1 MRKKK
6 SMERLACAVLA
17 AVLAV
22 TGAVTPVTSLAAEAE
37 ASSVAVESETPETT
51 VQEILSPSLANDPT
65 PAYSETTESVT
76 ESTAAAQTEAEKETV
91 AQTTAEPVQTE
102 VQTEAT
108 RQETTEKQTKEASV
122 ETTAEAVT
130 KETVGTAAEAVTK
143 EETAEAATKN
153 ETEKETIEVTTENE
167 TEEETVEVTTE
178 DETEEETVEATT
190 ENETEEPKEEL
201 FTKLDP
207 STGFTEEDL
216 AAIDFSSRRLLIA
229 TDSSVIID
237 EEHVLSVYNGV
248 YLMQY
253 ETESQAKYAYAY
265 YYGKSEFVDVD
276 TVISVADGD
285 NSANAAAPMAADEN
299 PIAELH
305 EAVAGNPVKAA
316 GAVAVIDTGVNGVA
330 NVTESV
336 SMIGDNTADEN
347 GHGTKMAQLI
357 AEQNPDV
364 SILSIKALGADGT
377 GDVSAVYAAIQ
388 YAIDKKVSV
397 INLSM
402 SAMGTAENAALTS
415 VIDSAVK
422 AGIAVVGAAGN
433 KGMDVRFFVPGNIE
447 SAYIIGA
454 ADENGARIATSNYGA
469 TVDFNVVADSTSEAA
484 AKFSGYYTLNG
495 AVADEKL
502 VFPTDYVKEDE
513 IDFNGPEVRHQIS
526 YYDYKGSMTDL
537 VWIGMRQAK
546 TTLDENEEYFTT
558 YIGYVEDA
566 EKVKDLDVC
575 VDFMDTYREHKITD
589 ECIVDLENMQVKIPV
604 SYQDS
609 AITVRWYMT
618 NASYGYAYDVDAN
631 YMMADTPEPFKA
643 ANNSN
648 NSIAGLN
655 FQKAQWFQQG
665 TFSTAFTHTPDS
677 MNHCIGSFS
686 ANDFKSGNRFTI
698 NSGYLAIVDESN
710 NYAATIRKI
719 FGPSSLRWYYRP
731 EGSNKL
737 VSQDVNIQ
745 TFLTHFS
752 NVTRAAGE
760 NDADTGNVTVGQDV
774 SYLFNSVG
782 GKGDGTIKVDT
793 TGNGNWD
800 SKISGSIGWV
810 FGTCAYDYLNGQVP
824 SFEAGGQIICT
835 NISSSDGT
843 AYFFYYCRSPKA
855 QWSGGSFSITP
866 IPDGYLRVHKSSA
879 NPTLTNGNSCYS
891 FTNITYKIYKDSDCT
906 NEAATVYLDQYG
918 YSQPV
923 KLTAGTYYIKET
935 NAANS
940 GYALDPDA
948 HEVTVTAGTTKT
960 APQTWETT
968 DQPLNDPFGIVI
980 NKISADGKATADLS
994 NAYYTIKYYP
1004 KQYNSVEEI
1013 QAETDPSITP
1023 TVWLIRTL
1031 ENSDGQYTARLD
1043 DTHYVK
1049 GISAGAV
1056 YGQNSMGT
1064 FIIPLGTITV
1074 QETQAPAGF
1083 TVKGATVK
1091 NAKTGSAINGSNDI
1105 YLFQLVDE
1113 KSGIYLKVGNAL
1125 DTDVNNEAAMTLTYA
1140 EQKAV
1145 GGISVQKYDSAT
1157 QGKPVSGTGAS
1168 LAGIKYSITNMTGH
1182 SIVNYAGYTIP
1193 HGSVAE
1199 VITTDANGYA
1209 ATGAYDLPEGQYIV
1223 QERRSD
1229 STFDGQTFVDGTS
1242 DYANYWYQWDGQSST
1257 VEIPTGSYGTVVSA
1271 GTFYD
1276 TLAYGGLYLYK
1287 YDSATGGAPAY
1298 GSGATLAGVQF
1309 AIINNNN
1316 WEIVNYDT
1324 GVNIP
1329 KGGVAAVITTD
1340 ANGYA
1345 ATGNRALPAGDY
1357 IVKELRAG
1365 STVNGTT
1372 LVEGTSDF
1380 ANYFYYWKDQ
1390 QIQVTIEKNQAGVL
1404 TYAGTLYDDL
1414 AYGGL
1419 YVLKRD
1425 SVTKSTPV
1433 SGSGASLAGIRF
1445 AVINN
1450 NNWEVENTQTGI
1462 NTPKGGVVMV
1472 IETNEDGYAATKN
1485 YALPV
1490 GDYIVRELRMD
1501 ASFDGTT
1508 LTEGTSGYANYYYH
1522 WQDNRTNVSISK
1534 NDLGTLVWKQN
1545 QTFYNDL
1552 AYGGI
1557 KLQKQDSATNGA
1569 PAAGSGA
1576 SLEGIKFAIVN
1587 NNDWDVE
1594 NAQTGINVPKGGVVM
1609 FIETDKNGYAATG
1622 NYSLPVGSYIVREL
1636 CKDASFDGK
1645 NFVEGNSDYA
1655 NYFYYWKDL
1664 RKEVTIAKNQV
1675 GTLVDAGN
1683 FKDDLAYGGLYL
1695 YKYDSATNG
1704 APVSGT
1710 GATLA
1715 GVRFAVINNN
1725 SWDVLNTD
1733 TGVNVPKGGVVTV
1746 ITTDANGY
1754 AATGNYSLPVGDYI
1768 VKELRADS
1776 TVDGTTLTEGTS
1788 EFANY
1793 SYYWKY
1799 QQLEVTI
1806 AENQTGVLTYA
1817 GTLYND
1823 LAYGGLYLYK
1833 YDSETKDA
1841 PVSGSGASLAG
1852 IRFAVIN
1859 DNNWEVRNFDTGVN
1873 VPKGG
1878 VVTVITTDANGYAAT
1893 GNYALPVGDYIVKE
1907 LRSDSTV
1914 DGTTLTE
1921 GSADFAN
1928 YFYYW
1933 KDEQQKVT
1941 ITKNQIGVL
1950 TNVGTFYNDLAY
1962 GGLYLYKY
1970 DSVTKSTPVSGSGA
1984 SLAGIR
1990 FAVINNND
1998 WEVANFDTNVNTPK
2012 GGVVMVI
2019 ETNEDGYAA
2028 TKNYALPVGDYIVK
2042 ELRADAT
2049 VDGTTLKEG
2058 TSEFANYFYYW
2069 QDNSTS
2075 VSISK
2080 NDLGTLVWNENQTFY
2095 NALAYGGIKLQKQD
2109 SATDGAPADGSGASL
2124 EGIRFAIINNNDWDV
2139 ENTQTGVNVPK
2150 GGVVTVITTDAN
2162 GYAATGE
2169 YALPVGKY
2177 IVKELRFSAVVNGT
2191 TVEDGSSDYA
2201 NYFYYWSDLRK
2212 EVTIAK
2218 NQVGTLVDAGNFK
2231 DDLAYGGIKLQ
2242 KYDSTTNGAPA
2253 EGSNVSLAGIKFAVV
2268 NNNDWNV
2275 VNHETGIV
2283 TPKGGVVMVIETDE
2297 DGIAAT
2303 KEYAL
2308 PVGNYIVRELRMD
2321 ASFDGTT
2328 LTEGTSEYANNDYWW
2343 KDQEKSVAIEKNSIG
2358 TLVSAGTFYNVP
2370 VGGGIKLQKYDKTSG
2385 GAATGGRTLSGISF
2399 AVINNNNWSVKNYAG
2414 NLIGKGG
2421 VVQVITTDENGYA
2434 ATGTHDL
2441 PLGNYIVRELRMDAS
2456 FDGQQ
2461 FSEGKSDYANDDYW
2475 WKEQSVTVSVT
2486 EQTAGTLIWTDP
2498 FYDSPVVTPVPT
2510 GIIITAWPYMAG
2522 MGGCILVFILLFIW
2536 RHRKKRR

>member
-91 AQTTAEPVQTE
+91 VQTTAEPAQTE

-108 RQETTEKQTKEASV
+108 RQETAEKQTKES
-122 ETTAEAVT
+122 
-130 KETVGTAAEAVTK
+130 TVGTTAEAVTK

-153 ETEKETIEVTTENE
+153 ETEKETVEVTTENETEKETVEVTTENE
-167 TEEETVEVTTE
+167 TEEETVEV
-178 DETEEETVEATT
+178 TT

-229 TDSSVIID
+229 ADSSVIID

-502 VFPTDYVKEDE
+502 VFPTNYVKEDE

-686 ANDFKSGNRFTI
+686 ANDFKSGNKFTI
-698 NSGYLAIVDESN
+698 NSGYMAIVDESN
-710 NYAATIRKI
+710 NYAATIREI

-866 IPDGYLRVHKSSA
+866 PKTSFLRIHKSSA
-879 NPTLTNGNSCYS
+879 APALTDGNSCYN
-891 FTNITYKIYKDSDCT
+891 FANIAYTLYRDAACT
-906 NEAATVYLDQYG
+906 NKVQEMWLDKNG

-923 KLTAGTYYIKET
+923 ELDPGTYYFKET
-935 NAANS
+935 SAANS
-940 GYALDPDA
+940 GYALDPNA
-948 HEVTVTAGTTKT
+948 HEVIVTAGTTFDS
-960 APQTWETT
+960 PQTWETT
-968 DQPLNDPFGIVI
+968 DQPLNDPFGISLEKQSY
-980 NKISADGKATADLS
+980 NKNITADMS
-994 NAYYTIKYYP
+994 GAEYTINYYAG
-1004 KQYNSVEEI
+1004 QYNM
-1013 QAETDPSITP
+1013 DNLPGTP
-1023 TVWLIRTL
+1023 TTKWVIKTIK
-1031 ENSDGQYTARLD
+1031 NSFGTYTARLD
-1043 DTHYVK
+1043 DAHIVS
-1049 GISAGAV
+1049 GSAV
-1056 YGQNSMGT
+1056 YDKSTNGMYK
-1064 FIIPLGTITV
+1064 IPLGTITI
-1074 QETQAPAGF
+1074 QETKAPAGF
-1083 TVKGATVK
+1083 TEKGAIVNSVQNGSQLAGRNNVYLFNLVDKNSGVYLQSSNSIDMNLDT
-1091 NAKTGSAINGSNDI
+1091 NAK
-1105 YLFQLVDE
+1105 
-1113 KSGIYLKVGNAL
+1113 
-1125 DTDVNNEAAMTLTYA
+1125 AMEILYS
-1140 EQKAV
+1140 EQRFA

-1157 QGKPVSGTGAS
+1157 ADGMPVAGTGAT
-1168 LAGIKYSITNMTGH
+1168 LAGIKYSITNVSGY
-1182 SIVNYAGYTIP
+1182 SIVNSAGYTIP
-1193 HGSVAE
+1193 HGAVAE
-1199 VITTDANGYA
+1199 VITTNANGYA
-1209 ATGAYDLPEGQYIV
+1209 STGAYDLPKGTYIV
-1223 QERRSD
+1223 EERRSD

-1242 DYANYWYQWDGQSST
+1242 DYANYFYLWDGHKSGKIQISD
-1257 VEIPTGSYGTVVSA
+1257 GSVGTITSA

-1287 YDSATGGAPAY
+1287 YDSATGGAPVY

-1345 ATGNRALPAGDY
+1345 ATGNHALPAGDY

-1390 QIQVTIEKNQAGVL
+1390 QLEVTIEKNQAGVL
-1404 TYAGTLYDDL
+1404 AYAGTLYDDL

-1569 PAAGSGA
+1569 PVAGSGA

-1587 NNDWDVE
+1587 NNDWAVE

-1683 FKDDLAYGGLYL
+1683 FRDDLAYGGLYL

-1746 ITTDANGY
+1746 ITTDTNGY

-1793 SYYWKY
+1793 FYYWKD

-1806 AENQTGVLTYA
+1806 AENQTGVRTYA
-1817 GTLYND
+1817 GTLYDD

-1833 YDSETKDA
+1833 YDSETKGA
-1841 PVSGSGASLAG
+1841 PVYGSGATLAG

-1859 DNNWEVRNFDTGVN
+1859 NNNWEVANFDTGVN

-1893 GNYALPVGDYIVKE
+1893 GNYSLPVGDYIVKE

-1921 GSADFAN
+1921 GTSEFAN

-1950 TNVGTFYNDLAY
+1950 TNIGTFYNDLAY
-1962 GGLYLYKY
+1962 GGLYVLKR
-1970 DSVTKSTPVSGSGA
+1970 DSVTRSTPVSGSGA

-1990 FAVINNND
+1990 FAVINNNN

-2042 ELRADAT
+2042 ELRVDAT

-2058 TSEFANYFYYW
+2058 TSDFANYFYYW
-2069 QDNSTS
+2069 QDNSTN

-2095 NALAYGGIKLQKQD
+2095 DDLAYGGIKLQKQD
-2109 SATDGAPADGSGASL
+2109 SATDGAPVSGSGASL
-2124 EGIRFAIINNNDWDV
+2124 EGIKFAIINNNDWDV
-2139 ENTQTGVNVPK
+2139 ENTQTGINVPK
-2150 GGVVTVITTDAN
+2150 GGVVTVITTDET
-2162 GYAATGE
+2162 GCAATGE

-2191 TVEDGSSDYA
+2191 TVVDGSSDYA
-2201 NYFYYWSDLRK
+2201 NYFYYWKDQQK

-2218 NQVGTLVDAGNFK
+2218 NQMGTLVDAGNFK

-2253 EGSNVSLAGIKFAVV
+2253 EGSNVSLAGIKFAIV

-2297 DGIAAT
+2297 DGVAAT

-2461 FSEGKSDYANDDYW
+2461 FSEGESDYANDDYW

-2486 EQTAGTLIWTDP
+2486 EQTAGTLVWTDP

-2522 MGGCILVFILLFIW
+2522 MGGCILVFIVLFIW

>member
-91 AQTTAEPVQTE
+91 VQTTAEPAQTE

-108 RQETTEKQTKEASV
+108 RQETTEEQTKED
-122 ETTAEAVT
+122 
-130 KETVGTAAEAVTK
+130 TVGTTAEAVTK

-153 ETEKETIEVTTENE
+153 ETEKETVEVTTENETEKETVEVTTENE
-167 TEEETVEVTTE
+167 TEEESVEV
-178 DETEEETVEATT
+178 TT

-229 TDSSVIID
+229 ADSSVIID

-285 NSANAAAPMAADEN
+285 NSANAEVPMEAGDD
-299 PIAELH
+299 PIGQLR
-305 EAVAGNPVKAA
+305 EAVAQNPAKTT
-316 GAVAVIDTGVNGVA
+316 GAIAVIDTGVNGIE

-357 AEQNPDV
+357 VEQNPDV

-433 KGMDVRFFVPGNIE
+433 KGMNVRFFVPGNIE

-454 ADENGARIATSNYGA
+454 ADENGARLATSNYGS

-502 VFPTDYVKEDE
+502 VFPTDYVKNTT
-513 IDFNGPEVRHQIS
+513 IDYNGPLIFHQIS
-526 YYDYKGSMTDL
+526 FYDYEKTQDDL
-537 VWIGMRQAK
+537 VWISQKQMK
-546 TTLDENEEYFTT
+546 TALDDDYFTT
-558 YIGYVEDA
+558 WIGFQADSDA
-566 EKVKDLDVC
+566 VKDLNVY
-575 VDFMDTYREHKITD
+575 VNFMTIGNEKNITD
-589 ECIVDLENMQVKIPV
+589 ECIVDLKNMQVKIPV
-604 SYQDS
+604 AYKDA
-609 AITVRWYMT
+609 AITVRWFMP
-618 NASYGYAYDVDAN
+618 NASYQYCYDTDEN
-631 YMMADTPEPFKA
+631 YMVSNTPEKFKV
-643 ANNSN
+643 SWKIMHDDG
-648 NSIAGLN
+648 SVD
-655 FQKAQWFQQG
+655 FQSAWDYVEGTYVQG
-665 TFSTAFTHTPDS
+665 RTYTHSPDS
-677 MNHCIGSFS
+677 MNHSYVNYSTEGIQ
-686 ANDFKSGNRFTI
+686 AKDVFTI
-698 NSGYLAIVDESN
+698 QSGYIASIEDKEPQKYTTRSDIYRMFGSSALN
-710 NYAATIRKI
+710 NKTADGYASTQA
-719 FGPSSLRWYYRP
+719 
-731 EGSNKL
+731 
-737 VSQDVNIQ
+737 
-745 TFLTHFS
+745 FLTHFITVTKDS
-752 NVTRAAGE
+752 NGS
-760 NDADTGNVTVGQDV
+760 DV
-774 SYLFNSVG
+774 SSWFNTVG
-782 GKGDGTIKVDT
+782 GKADGTIRVDLNNDQET
-793 TGNGNWD
+793 EYA
-800 SKISGSIGWV
+800 SASLGWV
-810 FGTCAYDYLNGQVP
+810 FGTCANNEIGDTCP
-824 SFEAGGQIICT
+824 FFEAGGKIICT
-835 NISSSDGT
+835 KKDADGT
-843 AYFFYYCRSPKA
+843 AYFFYYCRSKRA
-855 QWSGGSFSITP
+855 QWAGGSFSITP
-866 IPDGYLRVHKSSA
+866 VLPKTGFLRIHKSSA
-879 NPTLTNGNSCYS
+879 APALTDGNSCYN
-891 FTNITYKIYKDSDCT
+891 FANIAYTLYRDAACT
-906 NEAATVYLDQYG
+906 NKVQEMWLDKYG

-923 KLTAGTYYIKET
+923 ELDPGTYYFKET
-935 NAANS
+935 SAANS
-940 GYALDPDA
+940 GYALDPNA
-948 HEVTVTAGTTKT
+948 HEVTVTAGTTFDS
-960 APQTWETT
+960 PQTWETT

-980 NKISADGKATADLS
+980 NKISADGNATADLS

-1023 TVWLIRTL
+1023 TVWVIRTKA
-1031 ENSDGQYTARLD
+1031 SKSGYFASLD
-1043 DTHYVK
+1043 AEHYVE
-1049 GISAGAV
+1049 GVSAGAV
-1056 YGQNSMGT
+1056 YGMGDEGT
-1064 FIIPLGTITV
+1064 FIVPLGTITV

-1125 DTDVNNEAAMTLTYA
+1125 DTDVNNETAMTLTYA
-1140 EQKAV
+1140 EQKDA

-1157 QGKPVSGTGAS
+1157 ADGMPVAGTGAT
-1168 LAGIKYSITNMTGH
+1168 LAGIKYSITNVSGY
-1182 SIVNYAGYTIP
+1182 SIVNSAGYTIP
-1193 HGSVAE
+1193 HGAVAE
-1199 VITTDANGYA
+1199 VITTNANGYA
-1209 ATGAYDLPEGQYIV
+1209 STGAYDLPKGTYIV
-1223 QERRSD
+1223 EERRSD

-1242 DYANYWYQWDGQSST
+1242 DYANYFYLWDGHKSGKIQISD
-1257 VEIPTGSYGTVVSA
+1257 GSVGTITSA

-1287 YDSATGGAPAY
+1287 YDSATGGAPVY

-1390 QIQVTIEKNQAGVL
+1390 QLEVTIEKNQAGVL

-1569 PAAGSGA
+1569 PVAGSGA

-1587 NNDWDVE
+1587 NNDWAVE

-1683 FKDDLAYGGLYL
+1683 FRDDLAYGGLYL

-1704 APVSGT
+1704 APVSGI

-1725 SWDVLNTD
+1725 SWDVLNTDTGVNVPKGGVVTVITTDTNGYAATENYSLPVGDYIVKELRADSTVDGTTLTEGTSEFANYFYYWKDQQLEVTIAENQTGVLTYAGTLYDDLAYGGLYLYKYDSETKGAPVYGSGATLAGIRFAVINNNNWEVANFD

-1768 VKELRADS
+1768 VKELRSDS

-1788 EFANY
+1788 E
-1793 SYYWKY
+1793 
-1799 QQLEVTI
+1799 
-1806 AENQTGVLTYA
+1806 
-1817 GTLYND
+1817 
-1823 LAYGGLYLYK
+1823 
-1833 YDSETKDA
+1833 
-1841 PVSGSGASLAG
+1841 
-1852 IRFAVIN
+1852 
-1859 DNNWEVRNFDTGVN
+1859 
-1873 VPKGG
+1873 
-1878 VVTVITTDANGYAAT
+1878 
-1893 GNYALPVGDYIVKE
+1893 
-1907 LRSDSTV
+1907 
-1914 DGTTLTE
+1914 
-1921 GSADFAN
+1921 FAN

-1950 TNVGTFYNDLAY
+1950 TNIGTFYNDLAY
-1962 GGLYLYKY
+1962 GGLYVLKR
-1970 DSVTKSTPVSGSGA
+1970 DSVTRSTPVSGSGA

-1990 FAVINNND
+1990 FAVINNNN

-2042 ELRADAT
+2042 ELRVDAT

-2058 TSEFANYFYYW
+2058 TSDFANYFYYW
-2069 QDNSTS
+2069 QDNSTN

-2080 NDLGTLVWNENQTFY
+2080 NDLGTLVWNENQIFY
-2095 NALAYGGIKLQKQD
+2095 DDLAYGGIKLQKQD
-2109 SATDGAPADGSGASL
+2109 SATDGAPVSGSGASL
-2124 EGIRFAIINNNDWDV
+2124 EGIKFAIINNNDWDV
-2139 ENTQTGVNVPK
+2139 ENTQTGINVPK
-2150 GGVVTVITTDAN
+2150 GGVVTVITTDET
-2162 GYAATGE
+2162 GCAATGE

-2191 TVEDGSSDYA
+2191 TVVDGSSDYA
-2201 NYFYYWSDLRK
+2201 NYFYYWKDQQK

-2218 NQVGTLVDAGNFK
+2218 NQMGTLVDAGNFK

-2297 DGIAAT
+2297 DGVAAT

-2486 EQTAGTLIWTDP
+2486 EQTAGTLVWTDP

-2522 MGGCILVFILLFIW
+2522 MGGCILVFIVLFIW

>member
-91 AQTTAEPVQTE
+91 VQTTAEPAQTE

-108 RQETTEKQTKEASV
+108 RQETTEEQTKED
-122 ETTAEAVT
+122 
-130 KETVGTAAEAVTK
+130 TVGTTAEAVTK

-153 ETEKETIEVTTENE
+153 ETEKETVEVTTENE
-167 TEEETVEVTTE
+167 TEEETVEV
-178 DETEEETVEATT
+178 TT

-229 TDSSVIID
+229 ADSSVIID

-357 AEQNPDV
+357 AEQNPDI

-433 KGMDVRFFVPGNIE
+433 KGMNVRFFVPGNIE

-454 ADENGARIATSNYGA
+454 ADENGARLATSNYGS

-502 VFPTDYVKEDE
+502 VFPTDYVKEE
-513 IDFNGPEVRHQIS
+513 KIDYNGPIIKHQIS
-526 YYDYKGSMTDL
+526 FYNYQGSQDDL
-537 VWIGMRQAK
+537 VWVGQKKMR
-546 TTLDENEEYFTT
+546 TVLDDEYITT
-558 YIGYVEDA
+558 YIGFAEDS
-566 EKVKDLDVC
+566 EVVSRLDVF
-575 VDFMDTYREHKITD
+575 VDFMSIASERVITD
-589 ECIVDLENMQVKIPV
+589 ECIVDLENMTVKIPA
-604 SYQDS
+604 SYKD
-609 AITVRWYMT
+609 ADLTVRWFMP
-618 NASYGYAYDVDAN
+618 NASYQYCYDTDSR
-631 YMMADTPEPFKA
+631 YMISNTPEKFKVA
-643 ANNSN
+643 ATFDVSANLSPEVAK
-648 NSIAGLN
+648 SYVAG
-655 FQKAQWFQQG
+655 QYDTG
-665 TFSTAFTHTPDS
+665 YTHAPES
-677 MNHCIGSFS
+677 MNHSYITGSTTQ
-686 ANDFKSGNRFTI
+686 FKENEYFTI
-698 NSGYLAIVDESN
+698 QAGYIASVEDTIDHGVYYYNGHDEVKS
-710 NYAATIRKI
+710 I
-719 FGPSSLRWYYRP
+719 FGSDAL
-731 EGSNKL
+731 KL
-737 VSQDVNIQ
+737 YARNPKTKELYVIDQPTAE
-745 TFLTHFS
+745 TFLCHFS
-752 NVTRAAGE
+752 TVTR
-760 NDADTGNVTVGQDV
+760 DADNNSDV
-774 SYLFNSVG
+774 SSWFNNIG
-782 GKGDGTIKVDT
+782 GKGNGVIKVDVDNS
-793 TGNGNWD
+793 GNIDHSEN
-800 SKISGSIGWV
+800 SPEKIDAGIGWL
-810 FGTCAYDYLNGQVP
+810 FGTCGNNTIGGSCP
-824 SFEAGGQIICT
+824 SFEAGGKIICT
-835 NISSSDGT
+835 SIGADGT
-843 AYFFYYCRSPKA
+843 AYFFYYCRSKRA
-855 QWSGGSFSITP
+855 QWAAGSFSITP
-866 IPDGYLRVHKSSA
+866 VLPKTGYLRIHKSSS
-879 NPTLTNGNSCYS
+879 NPALTDGNSCYS
-891 FTNITYKIYKDSDCT
+891 FTNIVYTLYRDAACT
-906 NEAATVYLDQYG
+906 DKVQEMWLDKYG

-923 KLTAGTYYIKET
+923 ELDPGTYYFKET
-935 NAANS
+935 SAANS
-940 GYALDPDA
+940 GYALDPNA
-948 HEVTVTAGTTKT
+948 HEVTVTAGTTFDS
-960 APQTWETT
+960 PQTWETT
-968 DQPLNDPFGIVI
+968 DQPLNDPFGISLEKQSY
-980 NKISADGKATADLS
+980 NKNITADMS
-994 NAYYTIKYYP
+994 GAEYTINYYAG
-1004 KQYNSVEEI
+1004 QYNM
-1013 QAETDPSITP
+1013 DNLPGTP
-1023 TVWLIRTL
+1023 TTKWVIKTIK
-1031 ENSDGQYTARLD
+1031 NSFGTYTARLD
-1043 DTHYVK
+1043 DEHIVS
-1049 GISAGAV
+1049 GSAV
-1056 YGQNSMGT
+1056 YDKSTNGMYK
-1064 FIIPLGTITV
+1064 IPLGTITI
-1074 QETQAPAGF
+1074 QETKAPAGF
-1083 TVKGATVK
+1083 TEKGAIVNSVQNGSQLAGRNNVYLFNLVDKNSGVYLQSSNSIDMNLDT
-1091 NAKTGSAINGSNDI
+1091 NAK
-1105 YLFQLVDE
+1105 
-1113 KSGIYLKVGNAL
+1113 
-1125 DTDVNNEAAMTLTYA
+1125 AMEILYS
-1140 EQKAV
+1140 EQRFA

-1157 QGKPVSGTGAS
+1157 ADGMPVAGTGAT
-1168 LAGIKYSITNMTGH
+1168 LAGIKYSITNVSGY
-1182 SIVNYAGYTIP
+1182 SIVNSAGYTIP
-1193 HGSVAE
+1193 HGAVAE

-1209 ATGAYDLPEGQYIV
+1209 STGAYDLPKGTYIV
-1223 QERRSD
+1223 EERRSD

-1242 DYANYWYQWDGQSST
+1242 DYANYFYLWDGHKSKDIQISD
-1257 VEIPTGSYGTVVSA
+1257 GSVGTITSA

-1287 YDSATGGAPAY
+1287 YDSATGGAPVY

-1390 QIQVTIEKNQAGVL
+1390 QLEVTIEKNQAGVL

-1683 FKDDLAYGGLYL
+1683 FRDDLAYGGLYL
-1695 YKYDSATNG
+1695 YKYDSTTNG

-1746 ITTDANGY
+1746 ITTDTNGY

-1793 SYYWKY
+1793 FYYWKD

-1817 GTLYND
+1817 GTLYDD

-1833 YDSETKDA
+1833 YDSETKGA
-1841 PVSGSGASLAG
+1841 PVYGSGATLAG

-1859 DNNWEVRNFDTGVN
+1859 NNNWEVVNSDTGVN

-1878 VVTVITTDANGYAAT
+1878 VVTVITIDANGYAAT
-1893 GNYALPVGDYIVKE
+1893 GNYSLPVGDYIVKE

-1921 GSADFAN
+1921 GTSEFAN

-1950 TNVGTFYNDLAY
+1950 TNIGTFYNDLAY
-1962 GGLYLYKY
+1962 GGLYILKR

-1990 FAVINNND
+1990 FAVINNNN
-1998 WEVANFDTNVNTPK
+1998 WEVVNFDTNVNTPK

-2042 ELRADAT
+2042 ELRVDAT

-2058 TSEFANYFYYW
+2058 TSDFANYFYYW
-2069 QDNSTS
+2069 QDNSTN

-2095 NALAYGGIKLQKQD
+2095 DDLAYGGIKLQKQD
-2109 SATDGAPADGSGASL
+2109 SATDGAPVSGSGASL
-2124 EGIRFAIINNNDWDV
+2124 EGIKFAIINNNDWDV
-2139 ENTQTGVNVPK
+2139 ENTQTGINVPK
-2150 GGVVTVITTDAN
+2150 GGVVTVITTDET
-2162 GYAATGE
+2162 GCAATGE

-2191 TVEDGSSDYA
+2191 TVVDGSSDYA
-2201 NYFYYWSDLRK
+2201 NYFYYWKDQQK

-2218 NQVGTLVDAGNFK
+2218 NQMGTLVDAGNFK

-2297 DGIAAT
+2297 DGVAAT

-2486 EQTAGTLIWTDP
+2486 EQTAGTLVWTDP

-2522 MGGCILVFILLFIW
+2522 MGGCILVFIVLFIW

>member
-1 MRKKK
+1 MRSSKKQAK
-6 SMERLACAVLA
+6 QITSAIMAIVMTA
-17 AVLAV
+17 
-22 TGAVTPVTSLAAEAE
+22 TTTFQMPVIAMADETMSTA
-37 ASSVAVESETPETT
+37 AVESQIEEVTEESSDVSVQNETDAQTSVEAT
-51 VQEILSPSLANDPT
+51 VADTSEALESDSTEVTQT
-65 PAYSETTESVT
+65 PAAVV
-76 ESTAAAQTEAEKETV
+76 ESTAEVTCEEEETSLPAEVDPSGEDTEESKANETRGPDDETAETTQIETEVEAESEAESTSEIETEGSTEAEK
-91 AQTTAEPVQTE
+91 ADPF
-102 VQTEAT
+102 
-108 RQETTEKQTKEASV
+108 
-122 ETTAEAVT
+122 
-130 KETVGTAAEAVTK
+130 AA
-143 EETAEAATKN
+143 
-153 ETEKETIEVTTENE
+153 
-167 TEEETVEVTTE
+167 
-178 DETEEETVEATT
+178 
-190 ENETEEPKEEL
+190 
-201 FTKLDP
+201 LDP
-207 STGFTEEDL
+207 SAGFTEEDL

-229 TDSSVIID
+229 ADPAVIID
-237 EEHVLSVYNGV
+237 PEHVLSSYAGV

-305 EAVAGNPVKAA
+305 EAVAENPVKAA

-433 KGMDVRFFVPGNIE
+433 KGMDVRFFVPGNVE

-454 ADENGARIATSNYGA
+454 ADENGARIATSNYGS

-502 VFPTDYVKEDE
+502 VFPTDYVKEE
-513 IDFNGPEVRHQIS
+513 KIDYNGPIIKHQIS
-526 YYDYKGSMTDL
+526 FYNYQGSQDDL
-537 VWIGMRQAK
+537 VWVGQKKMR
-546 TTLDENEEYFTT
+546 TVLDDEYITT
-558 YIGYVEDA
+558 YIGFAEDS
-566 EKVKDLDVC
+566 EVVSRLDVF
-575 VDFMDTYREHKITD
+575 VDFMSIASERVITD
-589 ECIVDLENMQVKIPV
+589 ECIVDLENMTVKIPA
-604 SYQDS
+604 SYKD
-609 AITVRWYMT
+609 ADLTVRWFMP
-618 NASYGYAYDVDAN
+618 NASYQYCYDTDSR
-631 YMMADTPEPFKA
+631 YMISNTPEKFKVA
-643 ANNSN
+643 ATFDVSANLSPEVAK
-648 NSIAGLN
+648 SYVAGEYDT
-655 FQKAQWFQQG
+655 G
-665 TFSTAFTHTPDS
+665 YTHAPES
-677 MNHCIGSFS
+677 MNHSYITGSTTQ
-686 ANDFKSGNRFTI
+686 FKENEYFTI
-698 NSGYLAIVDESN
+698 QAGYIASVEDTIDHGEYYYNGHDEVKS
-710 NYAATIRKI
+710 I
-719 FGPSSLRWYYRP
+719 FGSDAL
-731 EGSNKL
+731 KL
-737 VSQDVNIQ
+737 YARNPKTKKLYVIDQPTAE
-745 TFLTHFS
+745 TFLCHFS
-752 NVTRAAGE
+752 TVTR
-760 NDADTGNVTVGQDV
+760 DADNNSDV
-774 SYLFNSVG
+774 SSWFNNIG
-782 GKGDGTIKVDT
+782 GKGNGVIKVDVDNSGT
-793 TGNGNWD
+793 IDHSEN
-800 SKISGSIGWV
+800 SPEKIDAGIGWL
-810 FGTCAYDYLNGQVP
+810 FGTCGNNTIGGSCP
-824 SFEAGGQIICT
+824 SFEAGGKIICT
-835 NISSSDGT
+835 SIGADGT
-843 AYFFYYCRSPKA
+843 AYFFYYCRSKRA
-855 QWSGGSFSITP
+855 QWAAGSFSITP
-866 IPDGYLRVHKSSA
+866 VLPKTGYLRIHKSSS
-879 NPTLTNGNSCYS
+879 NPALTDGNSCYS
-891 FTNITYKIYKDSDCT
+891 FTNITYKIYSDSACT
-906 NEAATVYLDQYG
+906 TEAATFTLNKDG
-918 YSQPV
+918 YSDPV
-923 KLTAGTYYIKET
+923 ELTEGTYYIKET
-935 NAANS
+935 DAVNS

-948 HEVTVTAGTTKT
+948 HEVTVTAGTTFD
-960 APQTWETT
+960 APQTWDTK
-968 DQPLNDPFGIVI
+968 DAPLNDPFGIVI
-980 NKISADGKATADLS
+980 NKISADGNATADLS

-1023 TVWLIRTL
+1023 TVWVIRTKK
-1031 ENSDGQYTARLD
+1031 SASGYFASLD
-1043 DTHYVK
+1043 ADHYVE

-1064 FIIPLGTITV
+1064 FVIPLGTITV

-1125 DTDVNNEAAMTLTYA
+1125 DTDVNNETAMTLTYA
-1140 EQKAV
+1140 EQKDA

-1157 QGKPVSGTGAS
+1157 ADGMPVAGTGAT
-1168 LAGIKYSITNMTGH
+1168 LAGIKYSITNVSGY
-1182 SIVNYAGYTIP
+1182 SIVNSAGYTIP
-1193 HGSVAE
+1193 HGAVAE
-1199 VITTDANGYA
+1199 VITTNANGYA
-1209 ATGAYDLPEGQYIV
+1209 STGAYDLPKGTYIV
-1223 QERRSD
+1223 EERRSD

-1242 DYANYWYQWDGQSST
+1242 DYANYFYLWDGHKSGKILISD
-1257 VEIPTGSYGTVVSA
+1257 GSVGTITSA

-1287 YDSATGGAPAY
+1287 YDSATGGAPVY

-1316 WEIVNYDT
+1316 WEIVNCDT

-1390 QIQVTIEKNQAGVL
+1390 QLEVTIEKNKAGVL

-1425 SVTKSTPV
+1425 SVTRSTPV

-1462 NTPKGGVVMV
+1462 NTPKGGVVMI

-1569 PAAGSGA
+1569 PVAGSGA

-1587 NNDWDVE
+1587 NNDWAVE

-1683 FKDDLAYGGLYL
+1683 FRDDLAYGGLYL

-1704 APVSGT
+1704 APVSGS

-1793 SYYWKY
+1793 
-1799 QQLEVTI
+1799 
-1806 AENQTGVLTYA
+1806 
-1817 GTLYND
+1817 
-1823 LAYGGLYLYK
+1823 
-1833 YDSETKDA
+1833 
-1841 PVSGSGASLAG
+1841 
-1852 IRFAVIN
+1852 
-1859 DNNWEVRNFDTGVN
+1859 
-1873 VPKGG
+1873 
-1878 VVTVITTDANGYAAT
+1878 
-1893 GNYALPVGDYIVKE
+1893 
-1907 LRSDSTV
+1907 
-1914 DGTTLTE
+1914 
-1921 GSADFAN
+1921 
-1928 YFYYW
+1928 FYYW

-1950 TNVGTFYNDLAY
+1950 TNIGTFYNDLAY
-1962 GGLYLYKY
+1962 GGLYVLKR
-1970 DSVTKSTPVSGSGA
+1970 DSVTRSTPVSGSGA

-1990 FAVINNND
+1990 FAVINNNN

-2042 ELRADAT
+2042 ELRVDAT

-2058 TSEFANYFYYW
+2058 TSDFANYFYYW
-2069 QDNSTS
+2069 QNNSTN

-2095 NALAYGGIKLQKQD
+2095 DDIAYGGIKLQKQD
-2109 SATDGAPADGSGASL
+2109 SATDGAPVSGSGASL
-2124 EGIRFAIINNNDWDV
+2124 EGIKFAIINNNDWDV
-2139 ENTQTGVNVPK
+2139 ENTQTGINVPK
-2150 GGVVTVITTDAN
+2150 GGVVTVITTDET
-2162 GYAATGE
+2162 GCAATGE

-2191 TVEDGSSDYA
+2191 TVVDGSSDYA
-2201 NYFYYWSDLRK
+2201 NYFYYWKDQQK

-2218 NQVGTLVDAGNFK
+2218 NQMGTLVDAGNFK

-2297 DGIAAT
+2297 DGVAAT

-2321 ASFDGTT
+2321 ASFDGMT

-2510 GIIITAWPYMAG
+2510 GIIITVWPYMAG

>member
-91 AQTTAEPVQTE
+91 VQTTAEPAQTE

-108 RQETTEKQTKEASV
+108 RQETTEEQTKEATV
-122 ETTAEAVT
+122 GTTAEAVT
-130 KETVGTAAEAVTK
+130 KEETVEVTT
-143 EETAEAATKN
+143 EN
-153 ETEKETIEVTTENE
+153 ETEKETVEVTTENE
-167 TEEETVEVTTE
+167 TEEETVEV
-178 DETEEETVEATT
+178 TT

-207 STGFTEEDL
+207 STGFTEEAL
-216 AAIDFSSRRLLIA
+216 AAIDFSSKRLLIA
-229 TDSSVIID
+229 ADPAVIID
-237 EEHVLSVYNGV
+237 PEHVLSSYAGV

-502 VFPTDYVKEDE
+502 VFPTDYVKNTT
-513 IDFNGPEVRHQIS
+513 IDYNGPLIFHQIS
-526 YYDYKGSMTDL
+526 FYDYEKTQDDL
-537 VWIGMRQAK
+537 VWISQKQMK
-546 TTLDENEEYFTT
+546 TALDDDYFTT
-558 YIGYVEDA
+558 WIGFQADSDA
-566 EKVKDLDVC
+566 VKDLNVY
-575 VDFMDTYREHKITD
+575 VNFMTIGNEKNITD
-589 ECIVDLENMQVKIPV
+589 ECIVDLKNMQVKIPV
-604 SYQDS
+604 AYKDA
-609 AITVRWYMT
+609 AITVRWFMP
-618 NASYGYAYDVDAN
+618 NASYQYCYDTDEN
-631 YMMADTPEPFKA
+631 YMVSNTPEKFKV
-643 ANNSN
+643 SWKIMHDDG
-648 NSIAGLN
+648 SVD
-655 FQKAQWFQQG
+655 FQEAWDYVEGTYVQG
-665 TFSTAFTHTPDS
+665 RTYTHSPDS
-677 MNHCIGSFS
+677 MNHSYVNYSTEGIK
-686 ANDFKSGNRFTI
+686 AKDVFTI
-698 NSGYLAIVDESN
+698 QSGYIASIEDKEPQTYTTRSDIYRMFGSSALN
-710 NYAATIRKI
+710 NKTADGYASTQA
-719 FGPSSLRWYYRP
+719 
-731 EGSNKL
+731 
-737 VSQDVNIQ
+737 
-745 TFLTHFS
+745 FLTHFIT
-752 NVTRAAGE
+752 VTKDSDGS
-760 NDADTGNVTVGQDV
+760 DV
-774 SYLFNSVG
+774 SSWFNTVG
-782 GKGDGTIKVDT
+782 GKADGTIRVDLNNDKET
-793 TGNGNWD
+793 EYA
-800 SKISGSIGWV
+800 SASLGWV
-810 FGTCAYDYLNGQVP
+810 FGTCANNEIGDTCP
-824 SFEAGGQIICT
+824 FFEAGGKIICT
-835 NISSSDGT
+835 KKDADGT
-843 AYFFYYCRSPKA
+843 AYFFYYCRSKRA
-855 QWSGGSFSITP
+855 QWAGGSFSITP
-866 IPDGYLRVHKSSA
+866 VLPKTGFLRIHKSSA
-879 NPTLTNGNSCYS
+879 APALTDGNSCYN
-891 FTNITYKIYKDSDCT
+891 FANIAYTLYRDAACT
-906 NEAATVYLDQYG
+906 NKVQEMWLDKYG

-923 KLTAGTYYIKET
+923 ELDPGTYYFKET
-935 NAANS
+935 SAANS

-948 HEVTVTAGTTKT
+948 HAVTVTAGTTFDS
-960 APQTWETT
+960 PQTWETT

-980 NKISADGKATADLS
+980 NKISADGNATADLS

-1023 TVWLIRTL
+1023 TVWVIRTIQAS
-1031 ENSDGQYTARLD
+1031 NGNYRAMLD
-1043 DTHYVK
+1043 AEHYVK

-1056 YGQNSMGT
+1056 YGMGDAGT
-1064 FIIPLGTITV
+1064 FIVPLGTITV

-1113 KSGIYLKVGNAL
+1113 NSGIYLKVGNAL
-1125 DTDVNNEAAMTLTYA
+1125 DTDVNNETAMTLTYA
-1140 EQKAV
+1140 EQKDA

-1157 QGKPVSGTGAS
+1157 ADGMPVAGTGAT
-1168 LAGIKYSITNMTGH
+1168 LAGIKYSITNVSGY
-1182 SIVNYAGYTIP
+1182 SIVNSAGYTIP
-1193 HGSVAE
+1193 HGAVAE
-1199 VITTDANGYA
+1199 VITTNANGYA
-1209 ATGAYDLPEGQYIV
+1209 STGAYDLPKGTYIV
-1223 QERRSD
+1223 EERRSD

-1242 DYANYWYQWDGQSST
+1242 DYANYFYLWDGHKSGKIQISD
-1257 VEIPTGSYGTVVSA
+1257 GSVGTITSA

-1287 YDSATGGAPAY
+1287 YDSATGGAPVY

-1345 ATGNRALPAGDY
+1345 ATGNHALPAGDY

-1390 QIQVTIEKNQAGVL
+1390 QLEVTIEKNQAGVL

-1569 PAAGSGA
+1569 PVAGSGA

-1587 NNDWDVE
+1587 NNDWAVE

-1683 FKDDLAYGGLYL
+1683 FRDDLAYGGLYL

-1746 ITTDANGY
+1746 ITTDTNGY

-1793 SYYWKY
+1793 FYYWKD

-1817 GTLYND
+1817 GTLYDD

-1841 PVSGSGASLAG
+1841 PVYGSGATLAG

-1859 DNNWEVRNFDTGVN
+1859 NNNWEVANFDTGVN

-1893 GNYALPVGDYIVKE
+1893 GNYSLPVGDYIVKE

-1921 GSADFAN
+1921 GTSEFAN

-1933 KDEQQKVT
+1933 KDQQQKVT

-1950 TNVGTFYNDLAY
+1950 TNIGTFYNDLAY
-1962 GGLYLYKY
+1962 GGLYVLKR

-1990 FAVINNND
+1990 FAVINDNNWD
-1998 WEVANFDTNVNTPK
+1998 VANFDTNVNTPK

-2095 NALAYGGIKLQKQD
+2095 DDLAYGGIKLQKQD
-2109 SATDGAPADGSGASL
+2109 SATDGAPVSGSGASL

-2139 ENTQTGVNVPK
+2139 ENTQTGINVPK
-2150 GGVVTVITTDAN
+2150 GGVVTVITTDETGCAS
-2162 GYAATGE
+2162 TGE

-2191 TVEDGSSDYA
+2191 TVVDGSSDYA
-2201 NYFYYWSDLRK
+2201 NYFYYWKDQQK

-2218 NQVGTLVDAGNFK
+2218 NQMGTLVDAGNFK

-2297 DGIAAT
+2297 DGVAAT

-2421 VVQVITTDENGYA
+2421 VVQVITTDENGYS

-2486 EQTAGTLIWTDP
+2486 EQTAGTLVWTDP

-2522 MGGCILVFILLFIW
+2522 MGGCILVFIVLFIW